1 MSDTDYPEIL
11 SDLSTKVC
19 NTLVNTGMAKPQ
31 AHAAASAVT
40 EHISEHWGGQLIYIP
55 KASRFKLSAKYQEI
69 FGKFNGHNHRDLA
82 LEYGVCVQRIY
93 QIIKEEQ
100 QRQKLNKSKAIYKP
114 RASGK

>member
-11 SDLSTKVC
+11 SDLSSKVC

-55 KASRFKLSAKYQEI
+55 KAYKFKLSAKYQEI
-69 FGKFNGHNHRDLA
+69 LRKWTGRNAGELSR
-82 LEYGVCVQRIY
+82 EMGVSVQRIY
-93 QIIKEEQ
+93 QIIKEER
-100 QRQKLNKSKAIYKP
+100 QRQKLNKSKERKFHD
-114 RASGK
+114 R